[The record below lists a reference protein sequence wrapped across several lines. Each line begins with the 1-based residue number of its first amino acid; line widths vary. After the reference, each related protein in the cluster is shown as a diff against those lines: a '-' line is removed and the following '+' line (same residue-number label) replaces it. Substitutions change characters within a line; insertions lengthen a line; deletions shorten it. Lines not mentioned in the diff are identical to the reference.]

1 MSIKQQLLAMWQLWS
16 IRLGMV
22 ASGFIAWIAAYPQD
36 WQALV
41 EKLPEGIRP
50 VVGVIAFAAIA
61 YTRMKPQGAK

>member
-1 MSIKQQLLAMWQLWS
+1 MSIRQQLLAMWQLWS

>member
-1 MSIKQQLLAMWQLWS
+1 MTLKQRWQAMWQLWS
-16 IRLGMV
+16 IRLGVV

-41 EKLPEGIRP
+41 ERLPEGVRP